1 MAYYRGTLPP
11 TEVMSSKKEIMGL
24 STEFFG
30 FGRCWNPPP
39 VSLVGFRRAIARGN
53 LVPALRI

>member
-1 MAYYRGTLPP
+1 
-11 TEVMSSKKEIMGL
+11 MGL

-30 FGRCWNPPP
+30 LALLEPPP

-53 LVPALRI
+53 LAFRFPLSSGSAGEGVRG